1 MADLSW
7 QHTQSDYISHVC
19 RPPYSSDMAPCDFFL
34 FPKIKN
40 TLKGSGFVD
49 VETIKFNTMQ
59 QPL

>member
-1 MADLSW
+1 MD
-7 QHTQSDYISHVC
+7 
-19 RPPYSSDMAPCDFFL
+19 PCDFFL

-40 TLKGSGFVD
+40 TMKGGGFVD